1 VQPLP
6 HPSNPQ
12 LYTTER
18 NEKNPKV
25 CTSCSSG
32 LGMGDIQIERL
43 RRERHTPVIRLCL
56 KFIAIEL
63 AILFNSQIL
72 NLSVGGRSRELHNQ
86 KTQRT
91 CIQVSKKNKR
101 DETDTEQHQR
111 KKIRELRRNQVICGH
126 RIKVAINTSSSS
138 NSNHLPQCLVI
149 TTASQNNSG
158 HHSHMKHKRND
169 NCYNPSLQLQTE
181 AKS

>member
-1 VQPLP
+1 L
-6 HPSNPQ
+6 
-12 LYTTER
+12 
-18 NEKNPKV
+18 EKDPENCIIK
-25 CTSCSSG
+25 
-32 LGMGDIQIERL
+32 
-43 RRERHTPVIRLCL
+43 RH
-56 KFIAIEL
+56 
-63 AILFNSQIL
+63 
-72 NLSVGGRSRELHNQ
+72 REL
-86 KTQRT
+86 

-101 DETDTEQHQR
+101 DETDTQQHQR

-149 TTASQNNSG
+149 TTASQNISG
-158 HHSHMKHKRND
+158 HHSHMKHKCND